1 MKRHLVWAASLIAL
15 VAFGCGGEEGGEA
28 AQEAPAEAADG
39 QELVIGSV
47 MPETGSLALFG
58 PAMIASIDLAVEDI
72 QAAGGNVR
80 LLTGDSA
87 TDPDVAPETVNRL
100 LGEGAHVIVGASASG
115 VSQSFIQILYD
126 AQIPQCSPSNT
137 STSFSTQ
144 ENAAYYFRTVPPTQA
159 AALILAEMVASEG
172 ATNVALPARADDWGN
187 SLAELMVENF
197 DELGV
202 ESRILAYDEDATSF
216 DATVAAVEDM
226 RADAVVL
233 ISFAEGA
240 QIIRGLLEAGV
251 PPRAIYGSDGVYAPN
266 LNELVD
272 PTNPNV
278 IDGFKAITV
287 GGGEEYSLRLEPL
300 TGGGVLY
307 GAQAYDCVVVLAL
320 ASLAAGSTSGP
331 AIIEQLRAV
340 TAGGQKCFDYGE
352 CAGLIADGVDVDYD
366 GVSGPLELDEVGDP
380 RYGQYLVAEF
390 IDGEFTVIDTREA
403 DLASSSQTAESA
415 DSAQP
420 SGSGAELVIGRIL
433 PETGMLSTLSSPMII
448 GVDLAIGDIQ
458 EAGGRVRLLAA
469 DSATDP
475 DVAPEAVSRLLGE
488 GAHVIV
494 GASASGVSQSFIQ
507 MLYDAQIP
515 QCSPSNTS
523 PSFSTQANAAYY
535 FRTVP
540 PDQAVSLILAGIVA
554 ADGATNV
561 AIPARADDWGSAL
574 SQLMEENLEALGV
587 NAEVFVY
594 DDDASSYDPTVEA
607 VEAMS
612 PDAVVLVT
620 FAEGAQIVRGLL
632 EAGIPPTAMYS
643 SDGLYDVNLA
653 AAVDPDNPNVID
665 GLVAAAAGGSS
676 EFSQRLIDLADG
688 NVIYGGQA
696 YDCVVVLAL
705 AALAAGTT
713 SGPAII
719 EQVGAV
725 TSGGQKCHDYRE
737 CAGLLEAGL
746 DIDYDGV
753 SGPLELDEVGDPTFG
768 RFLIVEFAD
777 GAPQLIDSQDVDLAK
792 LE

>member
-1 MKRHLVWAASLIAL
+1 MRLRRWIWAAAL
-15 VAFGCGGEEGGEA
+15 VVLVASACGNGGSQSVESE
-28 AQEAPAEAADG
+28 QGADVSDSDARPVDSAG
-39 QELVIGSV
+39 LELVVGSV
-47 MPETGSLALFG
+47 MPETGSLAFFG
-58 PAMIASIDLAVEDI
+58 VPLIASIELAVNDI
-72 QAAGGNVR
+72 RAAGGNVR

-100 LGEGAHVIVGASASG
+100 LGEGADVIVGASASG
-115 VSQSFIQILYD
+115 VSQSFIQTLYD
-126 AQIPQCSPSNT
+126 AQVPQCAPSNT

-144 ENAAYYFRTVPPTQA
+144 ANAGYYFRTVAPDVGVAP
-159 AALILAEMVASEG
+159 LLANVVAEGG
-172 ATNVALPARADDWGN
+172 ATNVSIVARADDWGN
-187 SLAELMVENF
+187 SLAELLKASF
-197 DELGV
+197 DGIGL
-202 ESRILAYDEDATSF
+202 SSQIFSYDEDASSF
-216 DATVAAVEDM
+216 DSTVTAALSIG
-226 RADAVVL
+226 ADTVVIL
-233 ISFAEGA
+233 AFSEGA
-240 QIIRGLLEAGV
+240 QIIRSVLEAGV
-251 PPRAIYGSDGVYAPN
+251 PPTAVYATDGLFDLDLP
-266 LNELVD
+266 EMVD
-272 PTNPNV
+272 PSNPNV
-278 IDGFKAITV
+278 IDGMVLTAI
-287 GGGEEYSLRLEPL
+287 GGGSEYNARLGEL
-300 TGGGVLY
+300 TDGSVLY
-307 GAQAYDCVVVLAL
+307 GGQAYDCVVVLAL
-320 ASLAAGSTSGP
+320 AALAAGTTDGT
-331 AIIEQLRAV
+331 AIIGQVQNV
-340 TAGGQKCFDYGE
+340 TGGGQKCFSYAE
-352 CAGLIADGVDVDYD
+352 CAELISQGVDIDYD
-366 GVSGPLELDEVGDP
+366 GVSGPLELNEVGDP
-380 RYGQYLVAEF
+380 TFGRYLVLEY
-390 IDGEFTVIDTREA
+390 IDGEPTEI
-403 DLASSSQTAESA
+403 ASHDVNLSHTAAS
-415 DSAQP
+415 DF
-420 SGSGAELVIGRIL
+420 ELVIGRIL

-448 GVDLAIGDIQ
+448 GVELAIGDIQ

-507 MLYDAQIP
+507 MLHDAQIP

-561 AIPARADDWGSAL
+561 AIPARADDWGNAL

-587 NAEVFVY
+587 NAEVFAY

-713 SGPAII
+713 SGPEII

-737 CAGLLEAGL
+737 CARLLEAGL

-753 SGPLELDEVGDPTFG
+753 SGPLALNEVGDPTFG

>member
-1 MKRHLVWAASLIAL
+1 MRSRRWIWAAVLVSL
-15 VAFGCGGEEGGEA
+15 VAAACGGGSQPVVSEQGADVSEGDTRPVDSAGL
-28 AQEAPAEAADG
+28 
-39 QELVIGSV
+39 ELVIGSV
-47 MPETGSLALFG
+47 MPETGSLAFFG
-58 PAMIASIDLAVEDI
+58 VPLIASVELAVNDI
-72 QAAGGNVR
+72 RAAGGNVR

-100 LGEGAHVIVGASASG
+100 LGEGADVIVGASASG
-115 VSQSFIQILYD
+115 VSQSFIQTLYD
-126 AQIPQCSPSNT
+126 AQIPQCAPSNT

-144 ENAAYYFRTVPPTQA
+144 ANAGYYFRTVAPDVGVAP
-159 AALILAEMVASEG
+159 LLANVVAEGG
-172 ATNVALPARADDWGN
+172 ATNVSIVARADDWGN
-187 SLAELMVENF
+187 SLAELLKESF
-197 DELGV
+197 DGIGL
-202 ESRILAYDEDATSF
+202 SSQIFSYDEDASSF
-216 DATVAAVEDM
+216 DSTVTAALSIG
-226 RADAVVL
+226 ADTVVIL
-233 ISFAEGA
+233 AFSEGA
-240 QIIRGLLEAGV
+240 QIIRGVLEAGV
-251 PPRAIYGSDGVYAPN
+251 PPTAVYATDALFDLDLP
-266 LNELVD
+266 EIVD
-272 PTNPNV
+272 PSNPNV
-278 IDGFKAITV
+278 IDGMVLTAI
-287 GGGEEYSLRLEPL
+287 GGASEYNARLGEL
-300 TGGGVLY
+300 TDGSVLY
-307 GAQAYDCVVVLAL
+307 GGQAYDCVVVLAL
-320 ASLAAGSTSGP
+320 AALAAGTTDGT
-331 AIIEQLRAV
+331 AIIGQVQNV
-340 TAGGQKCFDYGE
+340 TGGGQKCFSYAE
-352 CAGLIADGVDVDYD
+352 CAELVSQGVDIDYD
-366 GVSGPLELDEVGDP
+366 GVSGPLELNEVGDP
-380 RYGQYLVAEF
+380 TFGRYLVLEY
-390 IDGEFTVIDTREA
+390 IDGEPTEIAGHDVNLSHTA
-403 DLASSSQTAESA
+403 AS
-415 DSAQP
+415 DF
-420 SGSGAELVIGRIL
+420 ELVIGRIL

-561 AIPARADDWGSAL
+561 AIPARADDWGNAL
-574 SQLMEENLEALGV
+574 SKLMEENLEALGV

-594 DDDASSYDPTVEA
+594 DEDATSYDPTVEA

-737 CAGLLEAGL
+737 CARLLEAGL

-753 SGPLELDEVGDPTFG
+753 SGPLALDEVGDPTFG

-792 LE
+792 LK

>member
-1 MKRHLVWAASLIAL
+1 MRWIWAAVLVSL
-15 VAFGCGGEEGGEA
+15 VAAACGSGGGSQPVESEQGADVSEGD
-28 AQEAPAEAADG
+28 AQPVDSAG
-39 QELVIGSV
+39 LELVIGSV
-47 MPETGSLALFG
+47 MPETGSLAFFG
-58 PAMIASIDLAVEDI
+58 VPLIASVELAVNDI
-72 QAAGGNVR
+72 RAAGGNVR

-100 LGEGAHVIVGASASG
+100 LGEGADVIVGASASG
-115 VSQSFIQILYD
+115 VSQSFIQTLYD
-126 AQIPQCSPSNT
+126 AQIPQCAPSNT

-144 ENAAYYFRTVPPTQA
+144 ANAGYYFRTVAPDVGVAP
-159 AALILAEMVASEG
+159 LLANVVAEGG
-172 ATNVALPARADDWGN
+172 ATNVSIVARADDWGN
-187 SLAELMVENF
+187 SLAELLKESF
-197 DELGV
+197 DGIGL
-202 ESRILAYDEDATSF
+202 SSQIFSYDEDASSF
-216 DATVAAVEDM
+216 DSTVTAALSIG
-226 RADAVVL
+226 ADTVVIL
-233 ISFAEGA
+233 AFSEGA
-240 QIIRGLLEAGV
+240 QIIRSVLEAGV
-251 PPRAIYGSDGVYAPN
+251 PPTAVYATDALFDLDLP
-266 LNELVD
+266 EKVD
-272 PTNPNV
+272 PSNPNV
-278 IDGFKAITV
+278 IDGMMLTAI
-287 GGGEEYSLRLEPL
+287 GGGSEYNARLGEL
-300 TGGGVLY
+300 TDGSVLY
-307 GAQAYDCVVVLAL
+307 GGQAYDCVVVLAL
-320 ASLAAGSTSGP
+320 AALAAGTTDGT
-331 AIIEQLRAV
+331 AIIGEVQNV
-340 TAGGQKCFDYGE
+340 TGGGQKCFSYAE
-352 CAGLIADGVDVDYD
+352 CAELVSQGVDIDYD
-366 GVSGPLELDEVGDP
+366 GVSGPLELNEVGDP
-380 RYGQYLVAEF
+380 TFGRYLVLEY
-390 IDGEFTVIDTREA
+390 IDGEPTEIAGHDVNLSHTA
-403 DLASSSQTAESA
+403 AS
-415 DSAQP
+415 DF
-420 SGSGAELVIGRIL
+420 ELVIGRIL

-448 GVDLAIGDIQ
+448 GVELAIGDIQ

-561 AIPARADDWGSAL
+561 AIPARADDWGNAL

-594 DDDASSYDPTVEA
+594 DEDATSYDPTVEA

-725 TSGGQKCHDYRE
+725 TSGGQKCFDYRE
-737 CAGLLEAGL
+737 CAGLLEAGV

-753 SGPLELDEVGDPTFG
+753 SGPLALNEVGDPTFG

>member
-1 MKRHLVWAASLIAL
+1 MRLRRWIWAAAL
-15 VAFGCGGEEGGEA
+15 VVLVASACGNGGSQSVESE
-28 AQEAPAEAADG
+28 QGADVSDSDARPVDSAG
-39 QELVIGSV
+39 LELVVGSV
-47 MPETGSLALFG
+47 MPETGSLAFFG
-58 PAMIASIDLAVEDI
+58 VPLIASIELAVNDI
-72 QAAGGNVR
+72 RAAGGNVR

-100 LGEGAHVIVGASASG
+100 LGEGADVIVGASASG
-115 VSQSFIQILYD
+115 VSQSFIQTLYD
-126 AQIPQCSPSNT
+126 AQVPQCAPSNT

-144 ENAAYYFRTVPPTQA
+144 ANAGYYFRTVAPDVGVAP
-159 AALILAEMVASEG
+159 LLANVVAEGG
-172 ATNVALPARADDWGN
+172 ATNVSIVARADDWGN
-187 SLAELMVENF
+187 SLAELLKASF
-197 DELGV
+197 DGIGL
-202 ESRILAYDEDATSF
+202 SSQIFSYDEDASSF
-216 DATVAAVEDM
+216 DSTVTAALSIG
-226 RADAVVL
+226 ADTVVIL
-233 ISFAEGA
+233 AFSEGA
-240 QIIRGLLEAGV
+240 QIIRSVLEAGV
-251 PPRAIYGSDGVYAPN
+251 PPTAVYATDGLFDLDLP
-266 LNELVD
+266 EMVD
-272 PTNPNV
+272 PSNPNV
-278 IDGFKAITV
+278 IDGMVLTAI
-287 GGGEEYSLRLEPL
+287 GGGSEYNARLGEL
-300 TGGGVLY
+300 TDGSVLY
-307 GAQAYDCVVVLAL
+307 GGQAYDCVVVLAL
-320 ASLAAGSTSGP
+320 AALAAGTTDGT
-331 AIIEQLRAV
+331 AIIGQVQNV
-340 TAGGQKCFDYGE
+340 TGGGQKCFSYAE
-352 CAGLIADGVDVDYD
+352 CAELISQGVDIDYD
-366 GVSGPLELDEVGDP
+366 GVSGPLELNEVGDP
-380 RYGQYLVAEF
+380 TFGRYLVLEY
-390 IDGEFTVIDTREA
+390 IDGEPTEI
-403 DLASSSQTAESA
+403 ASHDVNLSHTAAS
-415 DSAQP
+415 DF
-420 SGSGAELVIGRIL
+420 ELVIGRIL

-448 GVDLAIGDIQ
+448 GVELAIGDIQ

-507 MLYDAQIP
+507 MLHDAQIP

-561 AIPARADDWGSAL
+561 AIPARADDWGNAL

-587 NAEVFVY
+587 NAEVFAY

-653 AAVDPDNPNVID
+653 SAVDPDNPNVID

-713 SGPAII
+713 SGPEII

-737 CAGLLEAGL
+737 CARLLEAGL

-753 SGPLELDEVGDPTFG
+753 SGPLALNEVGDPTFG

>member
-1 MKRHLVWAASLIAL
+1 MRSRSWIWAAVLVSL
-15 VAFGCGGEEGGEA
+15 VAAACGSGGGSQPVGSEQGADVPEGDTQPVDSVGL
-28 AQEAPAEAADG
+28 
-39 QELVIGSV
+39 ELVIGSV
-47 MPETGSLALFG
+47 MPETGSLAFFG
-58 PAMIASIDLAVEDI
+58 VPLIASVELAVNDI
-72 QAAGGNVR
+72 RAAGGNVR
-80 LLTGDSA
+80 LLSGDSA

-100 LGEGAHVIVGASASG
+100 LGEGADVIVGASASG
-115 VSQSFIQILYD
+115 VSQSFIQTLYD
-126 AQIPQCSPSNT
+126 AQIPQCAPSNT

-144 ENAAYYFRTVPPTQA
+144 ANAGYYFRTVAPDVGVAP
-159 AALILAEMVASEG
+159 LLANVVAEGG
-172 ATNVALPARADDWGN
+172 ATNVSIVARADDWGN
-187 SLAELMVENF
+187 SLAELLKKSF
-197 DELGV
+197 DGIGL
-202 ESRILAYDEDATSF
+202 SSQIFSYDEDASSF
-216 DATVAAVEDM
+216 DSTVTAALSIG
-226 RADAVVL
+226 ADTVVIL
-233 ISFAEGA
+233 AFSEGA
-240 QIIRGLLEAGV
+240 QIIRGVLEAGV
-251 PPRAIYGSDGVYAPN
+251 PPTAVYATDALFDLDLP
-266 LNELVD
+266 ELVD
-272 PTNPNV
+272 PSNPNV
-278 IDGFKAITV
+278 IDGMVLTAI
-287 GGGEEYSLRLEPL
+287 GGASEYNARLGKL
-300 TGGGVLY
+300 TDGSVLY
-307 GAQAYDCVVVLAL
+307 GGQAYDCVVVLAL
-320 ASLAAGSTSGP
+320 AALAAGTTDGT
-331 AIIEQLRAV
+331 AIIGQVQDV
-340 TAGGQKCFDYGE
+340 TGGGQKCFSYAQ
-352 CAGLIADGVDVDYD
+352 CAELISQGVDIDYE
-366 GVSGPLELDEVGDP
+366 GVSGPLELNEVGDP
-380 RYGQYLVAEF
+380 TFGRYLVLEY
-390 IDGEFTVIDTREA
+390 IDGEPTEI
-403 DLASSSQTAESA
+403 ASHDVNLSHTAAS
-415 DSAQP
+415 DF
-420 SGSGAELVIGRIL
+420 ELVIGRIL

-561 AIPARADDWGSAL
+561 AIPARADDWGNAL
-574 SQLMEENLEALGV
+574 SQLMKENLEALGV
-587 NAEVFVY
+587 NAEVFTY

-713 SGPAII
+713 SGPEII

-737 CAGLLEAGL
+737 CARLLEAGL

-753 SGPLELDEVGDPTFG
+753 SGPLALNEVGDPTFG

>member
-47 MPETGSLALFG
+47 MPETGSLAFFG
-58 PAMIASIDLAVEDI
+58 VPLIASVELAVNDI
-72 QAAGGNVR
+72 RAAGGNVR

-100 LGEGAHVIVGASASG
+100 LGEGADVIVGASASG
-115 VSQSFIQILYD
+115 VSQSFIQTLYD
-126 AQIPQCSPSNT
+126 AQIPQCAPSNT

-144 ENAAYYFRTVPPTQA
+144 ANAGYYFRTVAPDVGVAP
-159 AALILAEMVASEG
+159 LLANVVAEGG
-172 ATNVALPARADDWGN
+172 ATNVSIVARADDWGN
-187 SLAELMVENF
+187 SLAELLKESF
-197 DELGV
+197 DGIGL
-202 ESRILAYDEDATSF
+202 SSQIFSYDEDASSF
-216 DATVAAVEDM
+216 DSTVTAALSIG
-226 RADAVVL
+226 ADTVVIL
-233 ISFAEGA
+233 AFSEGA
-240 QIIRGLLEAGV
+240 QIIRGVLEAGV
-251 PPRAIYGSDGVYAPN
+251 PPTAVYATDALFDLDLP
-266 LNELVD
+266 EIVD
-272 PTNPNV
+272 PSNPNV
-278 IDGFKAITV
+278 IDGMVLTAI
-287 GGGEEYSLRLEPL
+287 GGASEYNARLGEFTDGS
-300 TGGGVLY
+300 VLY
-307 GAQAYDCVVVLAL
+307 GGQAYDCVVVLAL
-320 ASLAAGSTSGP
+320 AALAAGTTDGT
-331 AIIEQLRAV
+331 AIIGEVQNV
-340 TAGGQKCFDYGE
+340 TGGGQKCFSYAE
-352 CAGLIADGVDVDYD
+352 CAELVSQGVDIDYD
-366 GVSGPLELDEVGDP
+366 GVSGPLELNEVGDP
-380 RYGQYLVAEF
+380 TFGRYLVLEY
-390 IDGEFTVIDTREA
+390 IDGEPTEIAGHDVNLSHTA
-403 DLASSSQTAESA
+403 AS
-415 DSAQP
+415 DF
-420 SGSGAELVIGRIL
+420 ELVIGRIL

-561 AIPARADDWGSAL
+561 AIPARADDWGNAL

-594 DDDASSYDPTVEA
+594 DEDATSYDPTVEA

-737 CAGLLEAGL
+737 CAGLLEAGV

-753 SGPLELDEVGDPTFG
+753 SGPLALNEVGDPTFG

>member
-1 MKRHLVWAASLIAL
+1 MRSRRWIWAAVLVSL
-15 VAFGCGGEEGGEA
+15 VAAACGGGGSQPVVSE
-28 AQEAPAEAADG
+28 QGADVSESDTQPVESAG
-39 QELVIGSV
+39 LELVIGSV
-47 MPETGSLALFG
+47 MPETGTLAFFG
-58 PAMIASIDLAVEDI
+58 VPLIASIELAVNDI
-72 QAAGGNVR
+72 RAAGGNIR

-100 LGEGAHVIVGASASG
+100 LGEGADVIVGASASG
-115 VSQSFIQILYD
+115 VSQSFIQTLYD
-126 AQIPQCSPSNT
+126 AQIPQCAPSNT

-144 ENAAYYFRTVPPTQA
+144 ANAGYYFRTVAPDVGVAP
-159 AALILAEMVASEG
+159 LLANVVAEGG
-172 ATNVALPARADDWGN
+172 ATNVSIVARADDWGN
-187 SLAELMVENF
+187 SLAELLKASF
-197 DELGV
+197 DGIGL
-202 ESRILAYDEDATSF
+202 SSQIFSYDEDASSF
-216 DATVAAVEDM
+216 DSTVTAALSIG
-226 RADAVVL
+226 ADTVVIL
-233 ISFAEGA
+233 AFSEGA
-240 QIIRGLLEAGV
+240 QIIRSVLEAGV
-251 PPRAIYGSDGVYAPN
+251 PPTAVYATDGLFDLDLP
-266 LNELVD
+266 EMVD
-272 PTNPNV
+272 PSNPNV
-278 IDGFKAITV
+278 IDGMVLTAI
-287 GGGEEYSLRLEPL
+287 GGGSEYNARLGEL
-300 TGGGVLY
+300 TDGSVLY
-307 GAQAYDCVVVLAL
+307 GGQAYDCVVVLAL
-320 ASLAAGSTSGP
+320 AALAAGTTDGT
-331 AIIEQLRAV
+331 AIIGQVQNV
-340 TAGGQKCFDYGE
+340 TGGGQKCFSYAE
-352 CAGLIADGVDVDYD
+352 CAELVSQGVDIDYD
-366 GVSGPLELDEVGDP
+366 GVSGPLELNEVGDP
-380 RYGQYLVAEF
+380 TFGRYLVLEY
-390 IDGEFTVIDTREA
+390 IDGEPTEI
-403 DLASSSQTAESA
+403 ASHDVNLSHTAAS
-415 DSAQP
+415 DF
-420 SGSGAELVIGRIL
+420 ELVIGRIL

-448 GVDLAIGDIQ
+448 GVELAIGDIQ

-561 AIPARADDWGSAL
+561 AIPARADDWGNAL

-587 NAEVFVY
+587 NAEVFAY

-713 SGPAII
+713 SGPEII

-737 CAGLLEAGL
+737 CARLLEAGL

-753 SGPLELDEVGDPTFG
+753 SGPLALNEVGDPTFG